1 MVFATERASR
11 TGLFLGLTLI
21 LSFTARL
28 ALAQDSDTTKYT
40 NGPPAPSA
48 PNKALPG
55 PTVQGFIAPP
65 VGTWGSA
72 KGFVSLPTGSG
83 AVYNGHEFATSN
95 TQASSVPSH
104 NKNPCDTV
112 PDPILPKTGSKVE
125 SYPIFALPG
134 EMGLK
139 LVLYY
144 NTSRL
149 GAKWATNLDYS
160 LDTTCEDMPNLN
172 GPCNFISVYRP
183 DGSKFKF
190 GKAGVDSGSPPPDP
204 KNITTLTLDAASGH
218 YIFHDEDATTEIFD
232 ANGNLISLTDAS
244 GVGWTLNM
252 TGINGTVTHT
262 NGQSIRMTS
271 VATTSPVT
279 VTQTVTDPAGNTYT
293 IVYGDNGGSVDDVSS
308 ISLPGSPGTTITFKY
323 TSLPISPFPTVLT
336 EVDYNG
342 TPHDYTSYVTT
353 AGAYYGWASGT
364 HFADGSE
371 NNAISYATDTNGMLV
386 ATITNPL
393 GHQSTHTYAGSN
405 GTGGGAN
412 GELSLVS
419 DNAVQTCGATVHG
432 ISYDINDHISEE
444 IDNNGNAH
452 TYTYATNGQ
461 LQTETE
467 GYGTTVAR
475 TTDYTWDPNVLLNRK
490 LSETVEG
497 VRKTTY
503 TYDAHNRLA
512 SVAVTNLSGN
522 GIANQTLT
530 TTYNYTLYG
539 NGMVQTMT
547 VTHPSPNNSDTDTYS
562 YDTLGNLTSLSN
574 GLGQTTTYSNYNGL
588 GEVGH
593 VVGPNGGVTDYTYDP
608 RGRMATKTTHPNG
621 SSATWTYAY
630 DGFGELYSV
639 TGPDGQVTTWNR
651 DPTTMRVMSITH
663 NDKDGTSTES
673 FGYDANGDVTS
684 HTVARG
690 STTALIETY
699 TYDALGRVYQKF
711 GQHGQSLTYAYDG
724 NGNVLSTADAVGHTI
739 AYQYDALDRVKNKT
753 ESGGASPPIPSTPPA
768 LNAPSSS
775 ANGSYNVNWNSITS
789 ATVYVLQEQVNGG
802 SWNTIQNSSS
812 LSWNAS
818 GKNSGTY
825 GYRVQACNATGC
837 SAWSSAA
844 TVIVSQITG
853 WIDGVYIDGSGNASI
868 GGWACSTGL
877 AESIS
882 VDLYVGGPAGTGT
895 FVGRYTANQ
904 SSEAAVASVCN
915 VNSGSYRYSVP
926 LSTATRSQYVGQ
938 TIYIH
943 GISPVAGLPNSLL
956 NNSGNFKVPVN
967 EPAGAPSLSVP
978 GTNDTGS
985 YTVSWSAVTGATS
998 YTLQE
1003 QINGGAWNSVQS
1015 NASTSWGASN
1025 KSVGSYSYR
1034 VQACNGSGCSAWSV
1048 AATINVVP
1056 PPPSSAP
1063 ALSAPG
1069 NNGTGGYTVS
1079 LGAVGGATSYI
1090 LQEQVN
1096 GGGWSTVQSS
1106 ASTSWSTSG
1115 RGNGTYGYRAQACN
1129 ATGCG
1134 PWSGTST
1141 VTVLLPPSS
1150 APSLSVPASNTTG
1163 SYTVSWSGVATATSY
1178 NLQEQVNGGGWSTV
1192 QSSATTS
1199 WAANHSSG
1207 TYGYHVQACNG
1218 SGCGPWSGI
1227 GSTAVTIPMPI
1238 AINGNSYEQSAGA
1251 TTGTI
1256 GYATIGF
1263 QISGDTWQVYGASQ
1277 RGSGVKDSG
1286 AVPAGAVTVQYTWTN
1301 LGAPSGD
1308 QLAGG
1313 TLTNGAAS
1321 PTALSSNPSSDY
1333 TTKSYGANTPLV
1345 GRSYQLRVDF
1355 YNAAGANVSS
1365 STCTVTV
1372 EFEGANR

>member
-1 MVFATERASR
+1 MFFATERTSR

-40 NGPPAPSA
+40 NGPPPAPSA

-95 TQASSVPSH
+95 TQPSSVPSN
-104 NKNPCDTV
+104 NKNPCDKV

-125 SYPIFALPG
+125 TYPIFALPG

-144 NTSRL
+144 NTSHP
-149 GAKWATNLDYS
+149 GAKWTTNLDYS
-160 LDTTCEDMPNLN
+160 LDLDCEDMPNLN

-204 KNITTLTLDAASGH
+204 KNITTLTLDAATGH
-218 YIFHDEDATTEIFD
+218 YIFHDEDATTQTYD
-232 ANGNLISLTDAS
+232 ANGNLIAITDAS
-244 GVGWTLNM
+244 GVGWT
-252 TGINGTVTHT
+252 INKVNGTTTVTHT
-262 NGQSIRMTS
+262 NGRSMTLAWDS
-271 VATTSPVT
+271 TGSTET
-279 VTQTVTDPAGNTYT
+279 ITDPAGNVYT
-293 IVYGDNGGSVDDVSS
+293 ITGYVSS
-308 ISLPGSPGTTITFKY
+308 ITYPGSPSTIISFKY
-323 TSLPISPFPTVLT
+323 STLPTSPFPVVLA

-353 AGAYYGWASGT
+353 AGSYYGWASGT
-364 HFADGSE
+364 HLADGSE
-371 NNAISYATDTNGMLV
+371 NNAISYATDANGMLV

-432 ISYDINDHISEE
+432 ISYDSNGHISEE

-512 SVAVTNLSGN
+512 SVAVTNLTGN

-530 TTYNYTLYG
+530 TIYNYTLYG

-593 VVGPNGGVTDYTYDP
+593 VVGPNGDVTDYTYDP

-684 HTVARG
+684 HTIARG

-724 NGNVLSTADAVGHTI
+724 NGNVLSTIDAIGHTVV
-739 AYQYDALDRVKNKT
+739 YQYDALDRVKNKT
-753 ESGGASPPIPSTPPA
+753 ESGGASPPMPST
-768 LNAPSSS
+768 APTINVASIS
-775 ANGSYNVNWNSITS
+775 ANGSYTVNWNSITS
-789 ATVYVLQEQVNGG
+789 ATAYLLQEQVNGG
-802 SWNTIQNSSS
+802 SWNTVQNSAN
-812 LSWNAS
+812 LSWSAS
-818 GKNSGTY
+818 GKSNGTY
-825 GYRVQACNATGC
+825 SYRVQGCDVTGC
-837 SAWSSAA
+837 GPWSSVGTV
-844 TVIVSQITG
+844 TVIYPPAAPVLT
-853 WIDGVYIDGSGNASI
+853 VPATNA
-868 GGWACSTGL
+868 
-877 AESIS
+877 
-882 VDLYVGGPAGTGT
+882 
-895 FVGRYTANQ
+895 
-904 SSEAAVASVCN
+904 
-915 VNSGSYRYSVP
+915 
-926 LSTATRSQYVGQ
+926 
-938 TIYIH
+938 
-943 GISPVAGLPNSLL
+943 
-956 NNSGNFKVPVN
+956 
-967 EPAGAPSLSVP
+967 
-978 GTNDTGS
+978 TGS
-985 YTVSWSAVTGATS
+985 YTVSWTATATATS
-998 YTLQE
+998 YNLQEQANSGGWTAVLSNSSNTAWNASGKAAGTYRYQVQACNAGGCSGWSAIGSITELLPAGSAPNLTTPANSSTGNYTVSWTGVDQATSYVLQEQANGGSWTTVQSNSATSWNATGRATGSYGYRVQSCNGGTCSAWSSTATTAVLLPPGSAPSMSVPGSSSNGAYSVSWSAVATATSYNLQE
-1003 QINGGAWNSVQS
+1003 QI
-1015 NASTSWGASN
+1015 
-1025 KSVGSYSYR
+1025 
-1034 VQACNGSGCSAWSV
+1034 
-1048 AATINVVP
+1048 
-1056 PPPSSAP
+1056 
-1063 ALSAPG
+1063 
-1069 NNGTGGYTVS
+1069 
-1079 LGAVGGATSYI
+1079 
-1090 LQEQVN
+1090 N
-1096 GGGWSTVQSS
+1096 GGGWSTVQSGS
-1106 ASTSWSTSG
+1106 ATSWSTSG

-1129 ATGCG
+1129 SSGCG
-1134 PWSGTST
+1134 PWSNAGS
-1141 VTVLLPPSS
+1141 VTVLLPPGS
-1150 APSLSVPASNTTG
+1150 APSLSVPATNATG
-1163 SYTVSWSGVATATSY
+1163 SYTVSWGGVATATSY

-1192 QSSATTS
+1192 QSSAATS
-1199 WAANHSSG
+1199 WTANHPNG
-1207 TYGYHVQACNG
+1207 TYGYHVQACNS
-1218 SGCGPWSGI
+1218 SGCGPWSGT
-1227 GSTAVTIPMPI
+1227 GSTVVTIPVPI
-1238 AINGNSYEQSAGA
+1238 AINGQSYSEFASISG
-1251 TTGTI
+1251 TG
-1256 GYATIGF
+1256 GVATIGF
-1263 QISGDTWQVYGASQ
+1263 LISGSTWQVYGSAP
-1277 RGSGVKDSG
+1277 SGNTVKASG
-1286 AVPAGAVTVQYTWTN
+1286 AVPATAVTVQYTWTN
-1301 LGAPSGD
+1301 LGPPAGD
-1308 QLAGG
+1308 TDAGG
-1313 TLTNGAAS
+1313 TVTNGAPS
-1321 PTALSSNPSSDY
+1321 PTALSSNPSSHFTTNSY
-1333 TTKSYGANTPLV
+1333 TKTAPSH

-1365 STCTVTV
+1365 STCTLTA
-1372 EFEGANR
+1372 EAEGING